1 MSCKKILI
9 VILLVLGT
17 LPNFLQAGMK
27 CAAGKCGSSMTK
39 SEKQSIKLLYKG
51 NTAYKSINI
60 EAKEYSCAKCKMD
73 VKALDYATQVVT
85 KNGDTYF
92 FDDIGCMLLWLKS
105 HRENVVKT
113 YVRTLD
119 THRWIEAEKAH
130 YSRIAPSPMGYGF
143 GAVEVSKE
151 GLISYAKMRD
161 LMLKDK
167 TLRDPAV
174 KKRLL
179 P

>member
-1 MSCKKILI
+1 MKNIF
-9 VILLVLGT
+9 ILLGIVALFT
-17 LPNFLQAGMK
+17 SYSNAQMK
-27 CAAGKCGSSMTK
+27 CAAGKCGSSMSG
-39 SEKQSIKLLYKG
+39 SEKQDVKLLYKG
-51 NTAYKSINI
+51 NTAYKAIDIKAN
-60 EAKEYSCAKCKMD
+60 EYSCVKCKMD
-73 VKALDYATQVVT
+73 VKALDYATQVVK

-92 FDDIGCMLLWLKS
+92 FDDVGCMVLWLKEHATDS
-105 HRENVVKT
+105 VKR

-143 GAVEVSKE
+143 GAVEASKE
-151 GLISYAKMRD
+151 GLVSYEEMRD
-161 LMLKDK
+161 LMLKGL

-174 KKRLL
+174 KKKLL